1 MSANLSKS
9 GQQVDLAGR
18 FPAGNFRVS
27 DKLSSEGD

>member
-18 FPAGNFRVS
+18 FPAAVS
-27 DKLSSEGD
+27 DKLSSAGD